1 MLYMQLLLI
10 LDRRFDMNLLVVC
23 LYS

>member
-1 MLYMQLLLI
+1 MQLLLI